1 MNDLLKAFQ
10 FEGNNVTFYSKEG
23 VLYVNATE
31 MAKPFGEN
39 KKPGQWLR
47 SQSTNEFLNSLA
59 EVRKCTSADLQQV
72 VKGGNNQQN
81 QGTWFHKDV
90 AIEFAR
96 WLSPKFAIWCNDRI
110 EELMTKGHT
119 ELPTFEVPQTF
130 SAALLLAAQQAQQ
143 IEQQQQQLAAQ
154 RVELRQAKDTAEKY
168 KERASYYDIILHSPS
183 LVPITAIAQDYGLS
197 AKAFNI
203 ELKKLGIQYRLNEQW
218 ILKARYKSDGYVQ
231 SDTIV
236 IKSSTGRGSH
246 VVMTTKWTQKGR
258 RFLYDILKGNGLLP
272 ICERQNQDNE

>member
-1 MNDLLKAFQ
+1 MTNPIEVFNY
-10 FEGNNVTFYSKEG
+10 EGNNVTFYNKDG
-23 VLYVNATE
+23 IVYINANE
-31 MAKPFGEN
+31 MAKSFSESKRPSN
-39 KKPGQWLR
+39 WLK
-47 SQSTNEFLNSLA
+47 SSPAQDYIA
-59 EVRKCTSADLQQV
+59 EVAKATGVALADLQRV
-72 VKGGNNQQN
+72 TKGGNNP
-81 QGTWFHKDV
+81 GTWLQEDV
-90 AIEFAR
+90 ALAYAQ
-96 WLSPKFAIWCNDRI
+96 WLSPKFHVWCNQRI
-110 EELMTKGHT
+110 KELMTKGHT

-236 IKSSTGRGSH
+236 IKSSTGRDSH

>member
-1 MNDLLKAFQ
+1 MNDLLKAFE

-31 MAKPFGEN
+31 MAKPFGN
-39 KKPGQWLR
+39 AKRPQFWFNL
-47 SQSTNEFLNSLA
+47 QSTNDFLNELSKARNLA
-59 EVRKCTSADLQQV
+59 LADLQRV
-72 VKGGNNQQN
+72 TKGGNNP
-81 QGTWFHKDV
+81 GTWLHKDV

-119 ELPTFEVPQTF
+119 VLPTFEVPQTF

-258 RFLYDILKGNGLLP
+258 RFLYDILKGNGFLP

>member
-1 MNDLLKAFQ
+1 MNDLLKAFE

-31 MAKPFGEN
+31 MAKPFGN
-39 KKPGQWLR
+39 AKRPQFWFNL
-47 SQSTNEFLNSLA
+47 QSTNDFLNELSKARNLA
-59 EVRKCTSADLQQV
+59 LADLQRV
-72 VKGGNNQQN
+72 TKGGNNP
-81 QGTWFHKDV
+81 GTWLHKDV

-119 ELPTFEVPQTF
+119 ELPSFEVPQTF

-197 AKAFNI
+197 ARAFNI

>member
-10 FEGNNVTFYSKEG
+10 FEGNNVTFYSKDG
-23 VLYVNATE
+23 VLYINATE
-31 MAKPFGEN
+31 MAKPFGDG
-39 KKPGQWLR
+39 KKPVLWLN
-47 SQSTNEFLNSLA
+47 QKSTREFLDELSK
-59 EVRKCTSADLQQV
+59 VRNLTLADLQRV
-72 VKGGNNQQN
+72 TKGGNNS
-81 QGTWFHKDV
+81 GTWLHKDV

-183 LVPITAIAQDYGLS
+183 LVPTTAIAQDYGLS

-246 VVMTTKWTQKGR
+246 IVMTTKWTQKGR

>member
-1 MNDLLKAFQ
+1 MTNPIEVFNY
-10 FEGNNVTFYSKEG
+10 EGNNVTFYNKDG
-23 VLYVNATE
+23 IVYINANE
-31 MAKPFGEN
+31 MAKSFSESKRPSN
-39 KKPGQWLR
+39 WLK
-47 SQSTNEFLNSLA
+47 SSPAQDYIA
-59 EVRKCTSADLQQV
+59 EVAKATGVALADLQRV
-72 VKGGNNQQN
+72 TKGGNNP
-81 QGTWFHKDV
+81 GTWLQEDV
-90 AIEFAR
+90 ALAYAQ
-96 WLSPKFAIWCNDRI
+96 WLSPKFHVWCNQRI
-110 EELMTKGHT
+110 KELMTKVHT

-236 IKSSTGRGSH
+236 IKSSTGRDSH

>member
-31 MAKPFGEN
+31 MAKPFGDG
-39 KKPGQWLR
+39 KKPVLWLN
-47 SQSTNEFLNSLA
+47 QKSTKEFLDELSK
-59 EVRKCTSADLQQV
+59 VRILTLADLQRV
-72 VKGGNNQQN
+72 TKGGNNP
-81 QGTWFHKDV
+81 GTWLHKDV

-154 RVELRQAKDTAEKY
+154 RVELKQAKDTAEKY

-218 ILKARYKSDGYVQ
+218 ILKAQYKSRGYVQ

-246 VVMTTKWTQKGR
+246 VVMTTKWTQQGR
-258 RFLYDILKGNGLLP
+258 KFLYDILKGNGLLP
-272 ICERQNQDNE
+272 VCERQNQDNE

>member
-1 MNDLLKAFQ
+1 MTNPIEVFNY
-10 FEGNNVTFYSKEG
+10 EGNNVTFYNKDG
-23 VLYVNATE
+23 IVYINANE
-31 MAKPFGEN
+31 MAKSFSESKRPSN
-39 KKPGQWLR
+39 WLK
-47 SQSTNEFLNSLA
+47 SSPAQDYIA
-59 EVRKCTSADLQQV
+59 EVAKATGVALADLQRV
-72 VKGGNNQQN
+72 TKGGNNP
-81 QGTWFHKDV
+81 GTWLQEDV
-90 AIEFAR
+90 ALAYAQ
-96 WLSPKFAIWCNDRI
+96 WLSPKFHVWCNQRI
-110 EELMTKGHT
+110 KELMTKGHT

>member
-31 MAKPFGEN
+31 MAKPFGDG
-39 KKPGQWLR
+39 KKPVLWLN
-47 SQSTNEFLNSLA
+47 QKSTREFLDELSK
-59 EVRKCTSADLQQV
+59 VRILTLADLQRV
-72 VKGGNNQQN
+72 TKGGNNS
-81 QGTWFHKDV
+81 GTWLHKDV

-110 EELMTKGHT
+110 EELMTKGRT